1 MGTGCIITTL
11 DLFSV
16 GGDYDDTGRAGRTGI
31 FCARILVTKTVGGI
45 APLPSHTAAATRIAD
60 ASAVDTLLTRPT
72 CSGNAGI
79 KAVSITAK
87 LVGLTLNLSAGISHA
102 FGGNAALTRRARCVP
117 TAGGYTFTEFT
128 RLVRP
133 TVEVAA
139 GIRAL
144 ARPGI
149 TYEAGRTQRSRT
161 GIRVTDLLS
170 RPRVDACRFA
180 RTLTPDTGKNTLT
193 KETKVSPRTSRTF
206 VHASITVVVDA
217 IADFRR
223 CHATRPALIEES
235 LVGLSITVIVD
246 VVTDLVLG
254 PNSAVAGQR
263 PALGVT
269 RLRVRLALLIN
280 ATLATNPA
288 LPDTPN
294 IDGGTTEASEFV
306 EDAITII
313 VFAVTR
319 FFSGADAITGVPSTV
334 DASL

>member
-31 FCARILVTKTVGGI
+31 FCARILVTETIGGI
-45 APLPSHTAAATRIAD
+45 APLPSHTAAATWIAD
-60 ASAVDTLLTRPT
+60 ASAVDTLLT
-72 CSGNAGI
+72 
-79 KAVSITAK
+79 
-87 LVGLTLNLSAGISHA
+87 
-102 FGGNAALTRRARCVP
+102 
-117 TAGGYTFTEFT
+117 
-128 RLVRP
+128 RP

-246 VVTDLVLG
+246 IVTDLVLG